1 MKNGICKPLVLSAT
15 FLLTTPALAVDASY
29 PEGYRQWT
37 HVKTLELKPGHP
49 LYEAVGGIHHLYA
62 NSAAIKGYR
71 SGHRFTDGAVI
82 VFDLFEAK
90 DAGNATAE
98 GARKAILVMRK
109 DAKRYSATGGW
120 GYQVYDPGSR
130 QGKLD
135 AKAQAECHACHQAQE
150 KQGFVFSAWRD

>member
-1 MKNGICKPLVLSAT
+1 MKNSLRHPLALSA
-15 FLLTTPALAVDASY
+15 ALAVTLSAFAAEAPY
-29 PEGYRQWT
+29 PQGYRQWT

-49 LYEAVGGIHHLYA
+49 LYEAVGGIHHLYG
-62 NSAAIKGYR
+62 NPAALNGYR
-71 SGHRFTDGAVI
+71 DGNRFANGAVI

-98 GARKAILVMRK
+98 GERKAVLVMRK
-109 DAKRYSATGGW
+109 DTKRYAATGGW
-120 GYQVYDPGSR
+120 GYQVYDPGKQ

-135 AKAQAECHACHQAQE
+135 AKAQGECHACHQSQE

>member
-1 MKNGICKPLVLSAT
+1 MKNRIRNSLALAAACIVAA
-15 FLLTTPALAVDASY
+15 PALAAEVPY
-29 PEGYRQWT
+29 PQDYRQWT

-62 NSAAIKGYR
+62 NAAALKGYR
-71 SGHRFTDGAVI
+71 GGYRFADGAVI

-90 DAGNATAE
+90 DVGNATAE
-98 GARKAILVMRK
+98 GARKAVLVMRR
-109 DAKRYSATGGW
+109 DAKRYAATGGW
-120 GYQVYDPGSR
+120 GYQLYDPATK

-135 AKAQAECHACHQAQE
+135 ARAQAECHACHQSQE

>member
-1 MKNGICKPLVLSAT
+1 MKTCLSAC
-15 FLLTTPALAVDASY
+15 LAAVGLSMFSGAAISNEVPY
-29 PEGYRQWT
+29 PQGYRQWT

-62 NSAAIKGYR
+62 NPAAIKGYR
-71 SGHRFTDGAVI
+71 GGHKFADGSVI

-98 GARKAILVMRK
+98 GARKAVLVMRK
-109 DAKRYSATGGW
+109 DAKRHAATGGW

-130 QGKLD
+130 KEKLD
-135 AKAQAECHACHQAQE
+135 AKAQAECHACHLSQE